1 MKKIILAAAA
11 AAALAAPA
19 ALSTSLWAAEHIEI
33 PKEEWSFNGVL
44 GKFDKQQLQ
53 RGFQVYKDVCSA
65 CHGLQYIAFRHFEAL
80 GYSEEQ
86 VKALAAQYEVDDGP
100 DENGDMFK
108 RKAKASDYLP
118 KPFPNDATAR
128 LANGG
133 ALPPDLSLMTKAR
146 EGGPDYVYHLL
157 LGYEEPPAGVE
168 LMEGLSYNKYF
179 AGHQIAMTK
188 QLQDGLV
195 TFADGAPNDAAHIAK
210 DVTAFLHWAAEPNLE
225 ARHSTGL
232 RVTLYALLF
241 AVLAYFTKRRIWAK
255 LGDH

>member
-11 AAALAAPA
+11 VFALAAPA
-19 ALSTSLWAAEHIEI
+19 AVSAAEHIEI
-33 PKEEWSFNGVL
+33 PEEDWNFYGVL
-44 GKFDKQQLQ
+44 GAFDRPQLQ
-53 RGFQVYKDVCSA
+53 RGFQVYRDVCSA
-65 CHGLQYIAFRHFEAL
+65 CHGLEYISFRNFEAL

-86 VKALAAQYEVDDGP
+86 IRTLAAEYEVDDGP

-108 RKAKASDYLP
+108 RRAKASDLLP
-118 KPFPNDATAR
+118 KPFPNDAVAR

-133 ALPPDLSLMTKAR
+133 ALPPDLSLITKAR
-146 EGGPDYVYHLL
+146 EGGPDYIYHLL
-157 LGYEEPPAGVE
+157 LGYVEPPAGFA
-168 LMEGLSYNKYF
+168 LIEGLSYNAYF
-179 AGHQIAMTK
+179 PGHQIAMTK
-188 QLQDGLV
+188 QIQDGLV
-195 TFADGAPNDAAHIAK
+195 TFADGSPNDAAHIAK